1 MVVAYFWRIKPSKI
15 PFALLSIA
23 LNRLFLFWDRNVG
36 FHKSLGVG
44 KGETFTPRDADPL
57 SWGLIAVV
65 KDIEAFD
72 HSPVISLWRKNSVN
86 EFRAV
91 LSPIS
96 SHGKWARKDPFS
108 KLIGRSGSGA
118 IHASES
124 ENLQKW
130 NGPVVAITRAR
141 IKWHQ
146 NFRFW
151 RSVPPVTISLKSADG
166 LINAIGIGE
175 APIGLQGTF
184 SLWESASAVRDFA
197 YRGQAH
203 QKAIADTARYKWYS
217 EELFARFALL
227 EKRGLIK

>member
-1 MVVAYFWRIKPSKI
+1 MVVAYFWRIKPSRI
-15 PFALLSIA
+15 PFALLSMA
-23 LNRLFLFWDRNVG
+23 LNRLFLFWNKNVG

-44 KGETFTPRDADPL
+44 NGESFTPRDADPL

-65 KDIEAFD
+65 NDIEAFD
-72 HSPVISLWRKNSVN
+72 SSALISLWRKNCVN

-96 SHGKWARKDPFS
+96 SHGKWARQDPFTE
-108 KLIGRSGSGA
+108 LIGQSSYGA
-118 IHASES
+118 SYPSALK
-124 ENLQKW
+124 NGQTW

-151 RSVPPVTISLKSADG
+151 RSVPPVTISLKSAEG

-227 EKRGLIK
+227 DERGLIK